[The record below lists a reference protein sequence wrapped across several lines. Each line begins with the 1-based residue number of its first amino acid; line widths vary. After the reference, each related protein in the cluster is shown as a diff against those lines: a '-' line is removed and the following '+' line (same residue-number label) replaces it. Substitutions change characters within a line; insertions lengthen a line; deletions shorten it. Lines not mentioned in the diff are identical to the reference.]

1 MRILTLIVLAL
12 TSLAAVAGE
21 PRPEKLLGKWV
32 SQDPAFGPL
41 VFEKDGRLQ
50 YGWEK
55 KDGDW
60 KLVAGTYKVEADGK
74 IVTRVEHEGVVRG
87 SWYRLKD
94 GMLQRPYGMG
104 KTAFWKRAAMP

>member
-1 MRILTLIVLAL
+1 MRTLAL
-12 TSLAAVAGE
+12 IILGLACLAGNAGE
-21 PRPEKLLGKWV
+21 PRPEKLLGTWI

-41 VFEKDGRLQ
+41 VFEKDGRFQ

-60 KLVAGTYKVEADGK
+60 KLVAGTYTIEADGR
-74 IVTRVEHEGVVRG
+74 IVTRVEHNGVVLG

-104 KTAFWKRAAMP
+104 KTASWQRAKMP